1 MENVFIENPVIIK
14 DVKQNFEVLERL
26 EAGKVQIKEIQNAL
40 AIEIQQ
46 EEKKI
51 QEAKEFLNAIIGE
64 KEDLQTLITK
74 GNAGLTS
81 KLLENQRKI
90 NLQLKE
96 IEEAEERLQ
105 ETSTLQEEQ
114 SKHLEETLYNEFM
127 ETGEL
132 SKEFIRNAEGLQ
144 LKYYSLLYSA
154 FEVALELDALEK
166 KYIDS
171 VRPAFRNAYP
181 YKSFTDTFP
190 ARGIVNQVQLCFPQ
204 PYLHQNIHSSDG
216 VKRFVEKFDNIEEN
230 QNFTLYE

>member
-51 QEAKEFLNAIIGE
+51 QEAKEFLNALIGE

-154 FEVALELDALEK
+154 FEVTLELYALEK
-166 KYIDS
+166 KYKGA
-171 VRPAFRNAYP
+171 VEHAFRNAYP
-181 YKSFTDTFP
+181 YKGFVDVFP
-190 ARGIVNQVQLCFPQ
+190 AGGLINQVQNNFPY
-204 PYLHQNIHSSDG
+204 PNAHRSAWGIDRIT
-216 VKRFVEKFDNIEEN
+216 KFTEKFDNIEEN
-230 QNFTLYE
+230 ENFTLYK